1 MITSA
6 LAQQLREAQHVV
18 VFTGAGASAESG
30 IPTFRDALTG
40 LWERFDPA
48 QLATSEAFR
57 TDPALCWGWY
67 EWRRSKIIQAQP
79 NEAHRAIA
87 ELASHVPKLTVVTQ
101 NVDDLHERAG
111 NHDVIHL
118 HGSLHS
124 PRCIDC
130 GQAYTL
136 PLTSAPLHED
146 GGRIEPP
153 RCSACNEYVRPGVVW
168 FGEMLPEDAW
178 SAGLAAAQ
186 E

>member
-1 MITSA
+1 MP
-6 LAQQLREAQHVV
+6 LKK
-18 VFTGAGASAESG
+18 
-30 IPTFRDALTG
+30 D
-40 LWERFDPA
+40 
-48 QLATSEAFR
+48 
-57 TDPALCWGWY
+57 
-67 EWRRSKIIQAQP
+67 
-79 NEAHRAIA
+79 EAHRAIA

-136 PLTSAPLHED
+136 PLTSALLHED

-153 RCSACNEYVRPGVVW
+153 RCSACNEYVRLGVVW
-168 FGEMLPEDAW
+168 FVRCCPRMHEVPGSPLLRSAMCSCRLVHLGLFTLLQSYRYVLWGIGRLSFTSILRASTSAAKSTFSKGLP
-178 SAGLAAAQ
+178 Q
-186 E
+186 